1 MDLGVIRD
9 TDRLLIQRDEQSF
22 YVEFY
27 KFQASM
33 PWFTVREDIIGL
45 ITEVDG
51 GEAADTSIERERPLD
66 NGFATDIPLPGLDGG
81 GAITTTT

>member
-9 TDRLLIQRDEQSF
+9 TDRLLIQRDEQSY
-22 YVEFY
+22 YVSFY

-33 PWFTVREDIIGL
+33 PWFPVWEDIIGL

-51 GEAADTSIERERPLD
+51 GQAADSSIERDSSLD

-81 GAITTTT
+81 SSTTTTS

>member
-33 PWFTVREDIIGL
+33 PWFPVWEDIIGL

>member
-22 YVEFY
+22 YVSFY

-33 PWFTVREDIIGL
+33 PWFPVWEDIIGL

-81 GAITTTT
+81 GATTPTS